1 MFKLP
6 KSIPRRIALLLL
18 SVFFIFAGVG
28 HFSNTEFYLAIMP
41 PYLPAHLQLVYL
53 SGIFEILGGL
63 GVLPARSRRWTG
75 WGLVALLIAVYPAN
89 VHMVVH
95 PEEFVAAGTSLWAL
109 YARLPLQFVAIA
121 WVLWATRDERSQSV
135 VGGAA
140 TGGGSAP

>member
-1 MFKLP
+1 MFELP

-18 SVFFIFAGVG
+18 PVFFVFAGVS
-28 HFSNTEFYLAIMP
+28 HFRSTELYLAIMP

-89 VHMVVH
+89 IHMVVH
-95 PEEFVAAGTSLWAL
+95 PEAFVAGGTPLWAL

-121 WVLWATRDERSQSV
+121 WVPLGNPR
-135 VGGAA
+135 
-140 TGGGSAP
+140 